1 MATCVA
7 SRSRLWRCLPSPARY
22 PPAVPRKTVHDPHW
36 EPYSALVKLYVT
48 PSQRHDLDQLVTELR
63 VSRSLLVRLAIE
75 AGLPDVVADLRRR
88 RRAALRPGART
99 PGRRSPAPSVRRG
112 PSGARDVVD
121 VWREHSKDE
130 PAEPERLYPE
140 PDED

>member
-1 MATCVA
+1 M
-7 SRSRLWRCLPSPARY
+7 
-22 PPAVPRKTVHDPHW
+22 PRKTVHDPHW

-88 RRAALRPGART
+88 RRAALRPGGRT
-99 PGRRSPAPSVRRG
+99 RGRRSAVPSVRRG

-121 VWREHSKDE
+121 VWRQPSEDE
-130 PAEPERLYPE
+130 PAEPERLYPLS
-140 PDED
+140 DED

>member
-1 MATCVA
+1 M
-7 SRSRLWRCLPSPARY
+7 
-22 PPAVPRKTVHDPHW
+22 PRKTVHDPHW
-36 EPYSALVKLYVT
+36 QPYSALVKLYVT

-88 RRAALRPGART
+88 RRVALRPGGRR
-99 PGRRSPAPSVRRG
+99 PGRRSAAPSVRRG
-112 PSGARDVVD
+112 ASGVRDVVD
-121 VWREHSKDE
+121 VWREPSEAE